1 MNKEDEKIEII
12 AIIISIKEHIAYFKG
27 LVEIP
32 MRLYSHVF
40 LKFRTK
46 VKEPVSFDY
55 CISHTN
61 TDGNGTLISK

>member
-1 MNKEDEKIEII
+1 MNKEEEKIEII
-12 AIIISIKEHIAYFKG
+12 AISIKEHIAYFKG
-27 LVEIP
+27 VVEIP

-55 CISHTN
+55 CISHAN
-61 TDGNGTLISK
+61 TDGKGTLISK